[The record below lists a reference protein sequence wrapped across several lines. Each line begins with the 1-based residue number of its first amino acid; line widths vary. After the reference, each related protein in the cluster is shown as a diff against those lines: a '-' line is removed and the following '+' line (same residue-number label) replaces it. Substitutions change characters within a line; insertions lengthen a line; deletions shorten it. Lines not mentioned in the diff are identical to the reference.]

1 MDWYSMTDIAIE
13 QEIGARVQKERLK
26 QNITQSRLAKL
37 TGLSRVTISLFETG
51 KGSSLSSCVQIMRAL
66 QKLENFDSVLPS
78 AEQSP
83 VEILRMQE
91 KGTRQRARQKKHRSK

>member
-1 MDWYSMTDIAIE
+1 MDWYSMTDIAVE

-51 KGSSLSSCVQIMRAL
+51 KGSSLSSFVQIIRAL
-66 QKLENFDSVLPS
+66 QKLENLDSLLPTT
-78 AEQSP
+78 EYSP

-91 KGTRQRARQKKHRSK
+91 KGTRQRASQKKHGSK